1 MIGQVNLMNTLN
13 RLIQQGDFPRFC
25 IFVGA
30 AGSGK
35 KLLASNVAN
44 KLSDIVINAGIKA
57 DDIRGMIESAYRLT
71 STCVYI
77 IADADSMSLAAK
89 NALLKV
95 TEEPPNNAYFIMT
108 LQDEN
113 RTLDT
118 IKSRGVIFHMERY
131 TPVEIESYVSKKFGY
146 DKDIPI
152 YQALCENIRE
162 VKKLHSYD
170 VKDFYS
176 YVNLVVDN
184 IATVSGANAF
194 KIGNKINFKDD
205 FEKYDFKLFLK
216 AFMSVCR
223 DRATELLKISTVES
237 LSEMGMYLDWERI
250 TSKYLQELG
259 ITGINKS
266 ATFDCWL
273 LDIREVSFK

>member
-1 MIGQVNLMNTLN
+1 MVGQKHLLQALDVLIEKNT
-13 RLIQQGDFPRFC
+13 FPRFV
-25 IFVGA
+25 ILSGTE
-30 AGSGK
+30 GSGK
-35 KLLASNVAN
+35 KLVAN
-44 KLSDIVINAGIKA
+44 KVAHKLCDTVINIGIKV
-57 DDIRGMIESAYRLT
+57 DDIREMIKYAYKLT
-71 STCVYI
+71 TPCTYI
-77 IADADSMSLAAK
+77 IADSDNMSLAAK

-113 RTLDT
+113 KALDT
-118 IKSRGVIFHMERY
+118 IKSRGNVFRMERY
-131 TPVEIESYVSKKFGY
+131 TPLEIEAYASDTFGY
-146 DKDIPI
+146 SPEIEI
-152 YQALCENIRE
+152 YRALCENIGE
-162 VKKLHSYD
+162 AKKLHSYN

-205 FEKYDFKLFLK
+205 YEKYDFKLFLK
-216 AFMSVCR
+216 AFMSVCV

-237 LSEMGMYLDWERI
+237 LSEMGTYLDWERI

-259 ITGINKS
+259 INGINKS